1 MKSDRRGRLLDSRGY
16 VVPRLADSIDSTA
29 GFIVVAVIASRK
41 VLDLKYSSSHDDRKF
56 MSPQN
61 INSVD
66 DVILDAPTRELS
78 VRKWLDRSD

>member
-16 VVPRLADSIDSTA
+16 VIPILPDSMDSTA

-41 VLDLKYSSSHDDRKF
+41 VLQLRYSSSHDDRKF

-61 INSVD
+61 INNVD
-66 DVILDAPTRELS
+66 NVILDAPTRELS
-78 VRKWLDRSD
+78 VRKCLDRSD

>member
-1 MKSDRRGRLLDSRGY
+1 MI
-16 VVPRLADSIDSTA
+16 PRLADSIDSTA

-56 MSPQN
+56 MSPQT

-66 DVILDAPTRELS
+66 DVILDAPTRELF
-78 VRKWLDRSD
+78 VRKCLDRSD